1 MAHLR
6 AHQYLQQPNAIEAAV
21 QDDPF
26 WHVDGYDA
34 TTMNLEPNF
43 PCCTG
48 NFNQVWANV
57 QYHSEAIDS
66 AVHMPPHGG

>member
-57 QYHSEAIDS
+57 Q
-66 AVHMPPHGG
+66 AVSH